1 MNEHNSIKQLKSLRK
16 LKMMLHGAVMFSQV
30 GILRYSLPA
39 ALQETKSERVVQ
51 LESNLKVNR
60 LLLLL
65 FQ

>member
-30 GILRYSLPA
+30 GILLHFKK
-39 ALQETKSERVVQ
+39 QKVNE

>member
-30 GILRYSLPA
+30 GILHYSLPA